1 MPGPRTAKKSS
12 TPTKVVAKAR
22 GQMYEYTELARVPLT
37 ASDPVHVYGVVIDA
51 SFPYKVTE
59 NRYITTLKIV
69 DPSLHS
75 KGGKPT
81 DNDWAQVVI
90 YADAFENLP
99 IVSKVGDI
107 LRLHRANLRIHNGH
121 RQFNVNVSSDPKKY
135 NAAWATFS
143 SEDNSSS
150 PVSYNGKRATFE
162 KHETALLAA
171 LRKWVGS
178 HFGSHDGVTSDLY
191 TSLSGA
197 KKAGKDIDVVAKI
210 LSIHDLDEY
219 TNELKLADSTGDNWY
234 TLALKLK
241 FPNVQAGQVVRIRSA
256 TYDETSTHKQV
267 LALSHYSNILAFA
280 SSSKIARTLGSK
292 VNDDWKQ
299 DQVELA
305 KAVPSHAIILSEV
318 DKKHAGLKHTT
329 INDLFHQEGSLTGNT
344 FRTNFSVVKVE
355 GPTAELVQ
363 SYNKTTKKATSA
375 KGTKGGDLIWRVSLL
390 VKDASTAS
398 NSNKYRIN
406 VNSHEGLGAEFFGK
420 AANLHSEAAALKR
433 VQHQVDN
440 LTKFNTFVDAVV
452 EKRGGQ
458 YLIKD
463 TKLRA

>member
-1 MPGPRTAKKSS
+1 MPAPRTAKKSS
-12 TPTKVVAKAR
+12 TPTKVAVKAK
-22 GQMYEYTELARVPLT
+22 GQKYEYTELAKVSLT
-37 ASDPVHVYGVVIDA
+37 ATESTNVYGVIIDA
-51 SFPYKVTE
+51 TFPYKVTADK
-59 NRYITTLKIV
+59 YITSLKIV

-90 YADAFENLP
+90 YADKFEDLP
-99 IVSKVGDI
+99 IISKVGDI
-107 LRLHRANLRIHNGH
+107 IRLHRANVRIHNGH
-121 RQFNVNVSSDPKKY
+121 RQFNVSIQQ
-135 NAAWATFS
+135 FS
-143 SEDNSSS
+143 SWAVFPAEDNSVA
-150 PVSYNGKRATFE
+150 PASYSGKRASFE
-162 KHETALLAA
+162 KHESALLAA

-191 TSLSGA
+191 TPLSKA
-197 KKAGKDIDVVAKI
+197 KSAGKDFDVVAKI

-219 TNELKLADSTGDNWY
+219 THELKLADSTGDNWY

-267 LALSHYSNILAFA
+267 LALSHYSNILSFA
-280 SSSKIARTLGSK
+280 SSSKLARTLGSK

-299 DQVELA
+299 DQAELA
-305 KAVPSHAIILSEV
+305 KDVPSHAIILSEV
-318 DKKHAGLKHTT
+318 DKKHAGLKQTSL
-329 INDLFHQEGSLTGNT
+329 NDLFHQEGSLTGNT
-344 FRTNFSVVKVE
+344 FRTTFSVLKVE

-363 SYNKTTKKATSA
+363 SYNKTTKKASSA

-390 VKDASTAS
+390 VKDASTAA

>member
-12 TPTKVVAKAR
+12 TPTKVALKGK
-22 GQMYEYTELARVPLT
+22 GQVYEYTELAKVPLT
-37 ASDPVHVYGVVIDA
+37 ASESVHVYGVIIDA
-51 SFPYKVTE
+51 TFPYKVTS
-59 NRYITTLKIV
+59 NKYITTLKIV

-90 YADAFENLP
+90 YADKFEDLP

-107 LRLHRANLRIHNGH
+107 IRLHRANLRIHDGH
-121 RQFNVNVSSDPKKY
+121 RQFNVSTQWISS
-135 NAAWATFS
+135 WAIFS
-143 SEDNSSS
+143 GDDNSATPS
-150 PVSYNGKRATFE
+150 SYNGKRATFE

-171 LRKWVGS
+171 LRKWVSS

-197 KKAGKDIDVVAKI
+197 KKAGKDFDVVAKI

-267 LALSHYSNILAFA
+267 LALSHYSNILSFV
-280 SSSKIARTLGSK
+280 SSSKLARTLGSK

-344 FRTNFSVVKVE
+344 FRTHFSVVKVE

-390 VKDASTAS
+390 VKDASTAG

-420 AANLHSEAAALKR
+420 AANLHSDAAALKR